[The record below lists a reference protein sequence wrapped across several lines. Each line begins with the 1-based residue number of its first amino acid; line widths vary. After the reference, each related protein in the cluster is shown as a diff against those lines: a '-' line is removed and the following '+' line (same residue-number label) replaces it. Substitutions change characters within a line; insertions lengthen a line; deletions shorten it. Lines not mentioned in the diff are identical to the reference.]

1 MKDVTDATFQT
12 EVVER
17 SKQLPVVVDLW
28 APWCGP
34 CKTLGPTIEK
44 VVNETEGRV
53 ELAKVNVDE
62 NPAIS
67 QAFRVQSIPAVFAL
81 KDGKVVDT
89 FVGALPE
96 AAVREFVGKL
106 APVASPADLLAAIG
120 DEQSLLEALE
130 LEPNN
135 EVAIATLAEI
145 YVEKSR
151 FDEALSLLGRI
162 PETEATASVGSLAR
176 LRKANVE
183 TTNDLEVEKRLIL
196 LLDSVKADE
205 SARAEFVDLL
215 RAFPIGDERIAQYRK
230 MLTSRLY

>member
-1 MKDVTDATFQT
+1 MKDVTDATFQV

-17 SKQLPVVVDLW
+17 SKQVPVVIDLW

-53 ELAKVNVDE
+53 ELVKVNVDE

-81 KDGKVVDT
+81 KDGKVIDT

-96 AAVREFVGKL
+96 SAVREFVAKL
-106 APVASPADLLAAIG
+106 APVTSPADLLVAIG
-120 DEQSLLEALE
+120 DEESLLAALE

-135 EVAIATLAEI
+135 EGAIAALAEVW
-145 YVEKSR
+145 VEQSR
-151 FDEALSLLGRI
+151 FDEALSLLKRI
-162 PETEATASVGSLAR
+162 PETEATARVASLAR

-183 TTNDLEVEKRLIL
+183 TANDEELEKRLNI

-205 SARAEFVDLL
+205 AARAEFVDLL
-215 RAFPIGDERIAQYRK
+215 RAFPIGDERIAQYRRK
-230 MLTSRLY
+230 LTSRLY